1 MRAPESTVDWKIATP
16 RWGMHARGMSMAAFT
31 ARDTHTVDT
40 TVIPYPALTLVISL
54 GGEIVVDS
62 AERPDTSHGVVVGL
76 APQGVAGK
84 GRSLKCLQVRLSPTI
99 AHSMFAGSAE
109 LQGHVADLAAFLGP
123 DAHRLERRLRGCES
137 WNERFEIARAE
148 LLHRAELGQR
158 PDPEVVFAWRRMATS
173 HGNLRIDTLAV
184 ELGWSRKR
192 LWSRFRS
199 QIGLTPKGAAQLV
212 RFDVAA
218 RLLVHGTSPARTAAE
233 CGYADQAHLNRA
245 AKAFTALTP
254 SAIAQAPWLS
264 VDDVAWPR

>member
-1 MRAPESTVDWKIATP
+1 MAWNIVTP
-16 RWGMHARGMSMAAFT
+16 PWGARTRGMSMAAFT

-40 TVIPYPALTLVISL
+40 TVIPHPALTLVISL
-54 GGEIVVDS
+54 GGEIVVGS
-62 AERPDTSHGVVVGL
+62 AERPDSSHGVVVGL
-76 APQGVAGK
+76 APRGVAGE
-84 GRSLKCLQVRLSPTI
+84 GRSLECLQVRLSPTL
-99 AHSMFAGSAE
+99 AHAMFAGSAE

-123 DAHRLERRLRGCES
+123 DAHRLERRLRTCDS
-137 WNERFEIARAE
+137 WDERFEIARAE

-158 PDPEVVFAWRRMATS
+158 PDPEVAHAWRRMAS
-173 HGNLRIDTLAV
+173 SRGNVRIDTLAA

-199 QIGLTPKGAAQLV
+199 QIGLTPKGAAQLF
-212 RFDVAA
+212 RFDAAA
-218 RLLVHGTSPARTAAE
+218 RLLVHGTSPALVAAE

-264 VDDVAWPR
+264 VDDLAWPR